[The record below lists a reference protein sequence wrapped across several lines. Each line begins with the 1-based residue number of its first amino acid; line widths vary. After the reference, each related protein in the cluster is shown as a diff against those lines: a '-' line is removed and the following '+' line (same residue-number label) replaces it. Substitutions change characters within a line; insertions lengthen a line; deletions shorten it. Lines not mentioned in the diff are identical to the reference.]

1 MQLTKPARCF
11 LKKSFYCFIGI
22 RNLLN
27 NRIKSV
33 KKLNTN
39 CKDLWRWLYELK
51 KLPSSFSYQAHC
63 DNLEK
68 WLNMLKDLN
77 KYSSSTTIHQLTE
90 DQINKMTSDFDAAY
104 EALQIIVLSEFFIF
118 HVKIVEINT

>member
-1 MQLTKPARCF
+1 MQLAKPARCF
-11 LKKSFYCFIGI
+11 LKKSLFCFIEI

-33 KKLNTN
+33 KKLNTS
-39 CKDLWRWLYELK
+39 CKDLWRWLYEFK
-51 KLPSSFSYQAHC
+51 KLPASFFYQPHC

-68 WLNMLKDLN
+68 WLNMLKDLE
-77 KYSSSTTIHQLTE
+77 KYSSSTTIHHLTE
-90 DQINKMTSDFDAAY
+90 DQINKMIVDFDAAY
-104 EALQIIVLSEFFIF
+104 EALQIFVLSEFIF